1 MGIPSYFSHIMKTY
15 RIRKTKHI
23 SFDYLF
29 LDCNSVIY
37 EVIRRLTPT
46 DLENR
51 ECIYRNICE
60 DLDMIQ
66 NKWVTKKKVM
76 ICFDGIAPFAKM
88 KQQRERRF
96 RSKIMESSLTSFDTC
111 AITPETTFM
120 NQLSYYVSRYFQQ
133 KPHVIVSGSTENGE
147 GEHKIFH
154 YIRSHVNEMKRS
166 SICIHGLD
174 ADLIILSLQHQ
185 HLCKSITLVRGS
197 GSSGDTQLDIDVLSD
212 CIFNELS
219 VDKNKYYKS
228 RIIHDYVLLSFF
240 LGNDFLPHSPI
251 LNIRNQGIKHILHA
265 YYQVLSSQG
274 LFLTNEKREIEWSS
288 LKKYIAFLSSMEEEY
303 MKQEHK
309 HIMTPMKRPVK
320 PEDRIPHREGEQFI
334 QPYSKGWKA
343 RYYKRLFRGPYNS
356 QFSIYY
362 LKGLQWCLHYY
373 NGTILDSQYAYPYP
387 YAPLF
392 SDILP
397 HIPDYNVDF
406 FPYASSR
413 KPILPIHQLCYVIPP
428 SSYYLLPESEKEFME
443 EYQKNVMINKIPLQW
458 DYCSYLWESHPLLPP
473 ISINEIQ
480 KHIR

>member
-15 RIRKTKHI
+15 KICKTK
-23 SFDYLF
+23 STTFDYLF

-51 ECIYRNICE
+51 ENIYQSICE
-60 DLDMIQ
+60 DLDQIQ
-66 NKWVTKKKVM
+66 RKWLAREKVM

-96 RSKIMESSLTSFDTC
+96 RSKIMKSSLGSFDTC

-120 NQLSYYVSRYFQQ
+120 NHLSHYVFQYFQQ
-133 KPHVIVSGSTENGE
+133 KPHVIVSGSNENGE

-154 YIRSHVNEMKRS
+154 YIRGHMDEMKES

-197 GSSGDTQLDIDVLSD
+197 DTQLDIDILSD

-219 VDKNKYYKS
+219 FHKNKHYKS
-228 RIIHDYVLLSFF
+228 RIIHDYVLLSFL
-240 LGNDFLPHSPI
+240 LGNDFLPHSPL
-251 LNIRNQGIKHILHA
+251 LNIRNKGITHLLHS

-288 LKKYIAFLSSMEEEY
+288 LKKLITFLSSMEEEY
-303 MKQEHK
+303 MKEEHN
-309 HIMTPMKRPVK
+309 HIMTHMKRHVK

-334 QPYSKGWKA
+334 QPYTKGWKT
-343 RYYKRLFRGPYNS
+343 RYYKRLFRGPYKN
-356 QFSIYY
+356 QISIFY

-373 NGTILDSQYAYPYP
+373 NGIILDSHYAYPYA

-413 KPILPIHQLCYVIPP
+413 KPIQPIHQLCYVIPP
-428 SSYYLLPESEKEFME
+428 SSYYLLPEDAKVFME
-443 EYQKNVMINKIPLQW
+443 EYQKDVVIQQIPLQW
-458 DYCSYLWESHPLLPP
+458 DYCSFLWESHPLLPP

-480 KHIR
+480 KRIK

>member
-15 RIRKTKHI
+15 KICKTKNTT
-23 SFDYLF
+23 FDYLF

-51 ECIYRNICE
+51 ENIYQSICE
-60 DLDMIQ
+60 DLDEIQ
-66 NKWVTKKKVM
+66 RKWLAREKVM

-96 RSKIMESSLTSFDTC
+96 RSKIMKSSLSSFDTC

-120 NQLSYYVSRYFQQ
+120 NHLSHYISRYFQQ
-133 KPHVIVSGSTENGE
+133 KTHVIVSGSNENGE

-154 YIRSHVNEMKRS
+154 YIRGHMDEMKES

-197 GSSGDTQLDIDVLSD
+197 SGGGDTKLDIDILSD

-219 VDKNKYYKS
+219 FHRDKHYKS
-228 RIIHDYVLLSFF
+228 RIVHDYVLLSFF
-240 LGNDFLPHSPI
+240 LGNDFLPHSPL
-251 LNIRNQGIKHILHA
+251 LNIRNKGIKHILHA

-288 LKKYIAFLSSMEEEY
+288 LKKLITFLSSMEEEY
-303 MKQEHK
+303 MKEEHK
-309 HIMTPMKRPVK
+309 HIMTPMKRHVK

-334 QPYSKGWKA
+334 QPYTKGWKT
-343 RYYKRLFRGPYNS
+343 RYYKRLFRGPYKN
-356 QFSIYY
+356 QISIFY

-373 NGTILDSQYAYPYP
+373 NGIILDSHYAYPYA

-392 SDILP
+392 SDIIH

-413 KPILPIHQLCYVIPP
+413 KPIQPIHQLCYVIPP
-428 SSYYLLPESEKEFME
+428 SSYYLLPKDARAFME
-443 EYQKNVMINKIPLQW
+443 EYQKDINNIPLQW
-458 DYCSYLWESHPLLPP
+458 DYCSFLWESHPLLPP

-480 KHIR
+480 KRIK